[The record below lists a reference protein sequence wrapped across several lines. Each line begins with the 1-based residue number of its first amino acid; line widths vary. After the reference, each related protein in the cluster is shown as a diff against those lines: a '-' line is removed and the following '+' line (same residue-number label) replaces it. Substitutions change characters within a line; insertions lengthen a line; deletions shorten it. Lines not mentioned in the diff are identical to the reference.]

1 MKDKTRFSAL
11 RAWPVAAFALA
22 AAIGMGAA
30 ARAGEASDIRAGQAL
45 AEKACS
51 PCHVLGERPG
61 PPFAEIARGGHATP
75 NALRALLHSTQSNA
89 SHPNAMTNP
98 ELTERQI
105 DEISAYIISLSATK

>member
-1 MKDKTRFSAL
+1 
-11 RAWPVAAFALA
+11 
-22 AAIGMGAA
+22 MGAA
-30 ARAGEASDIRAGQAL
+30 AWAGQASDIRAGQAL

-61 PPFAEIARGGHATP
+61 PPFAEIARGGHATRD
-75 NALRALLHSTQSNA
+75 ALRALLHSTQSNA